1 MNSEPN
7 FLLDV
12 LFVTQV
18 WRIAFRQKL
27 RRADILR
34 DSPASTHACR
44 LNNFSKVH
52 VTYFDHTLT
61 SNVA

>member
-34 DSPASTHACR
+34 IYYGTHQR
-44 LNNFSKVH
+44 PHMRV
-52 VTYFDHTLT
+52 D
-61 SNVA
+61 